1 MSILKTNIS
10 LKDYSNYKIGGEA
23 KFLLEA
29 KNEDDIKEGVLLF
42 RKDNPNG
49 KIFILGKGTNI
60 LIDDNGFDGLVIIS
74 SLKGISEDNGQLS
87 VSSGETIEDINE
99 FCIDKS
105 LSGLE
110 WSGGLPGT
118 IGGAVRGNA
127 GAFGGEIKDNVQSVT
142 SMDLSTF
149 EIRKRTN
156 KDCDFS
162 YRNSIFKKTEGE
174 NEIILNVTLSLI
186 MGEKEK
192 IDEETLSKIN
202 YRKERHPLEYP
213 NIGSIFKNVDFKD
226 VPDDLKDEM
235 TQYIKNDPF
244 PVVPSA
250 KLIFLAG
257 LKGER
262 IGDAQISEKHTNFI
276 VNLGNAKSSDV
287 LELIEL
293 VKKTIMEKYQI
304 EIEQEVMYLR

>member
-10 LKDYSNYKIGGEA
+10 LKEYSNYRIGGEA
-23 KFLLEA
+23 KFLLEV
-29 KNEDDIKEGVLLF
+29 KDEDEIRNGVSEF
-42 RKDNPNG
+42 RKLNSNG

-60 LIDDNGFDGLVIIS
+60 LIDDKGFDGLIIIS
-74 SLKGISEDNGQLS
+74 SLKGIKENNGELI
-87 VSSGETIEDINE
+87 VSSGENIEDINQ

-142 SMDLSTF
+142 SMDLLTF
-149 EIRKRTN
+149 EIRTRSN
-156 KDCDFS
+156 KECDFS
-162 YRNSIFKKTEGE
+162 YRNSIFKKSDGE
-174 NEIILNVTLSLI
+174 NEIILSIKLSLTV
-186 MGEKEK
+186 GDKEK
-192 IDEETLSKIN
+192 IEEETLSKIN

-213 NIGSIFKNVDFKD
+213 NIGSIFKNVDFRD
-226 VPDDLKDEM
+226 IPANLKDEM
-235 TQYIKNDPF
+235 SQYIKNDPF

-276 VNLGNAKSSDV
+276 INLENAKSSDV
-287 LELIEL
+287 LQLIEL
-293 VKKTIMEKYQI
+293 VKKTMKEKYQI
-304 EIEQEVMYLR
+304 EMEQEVMYLR